1 LGLLG
6 SRFAFAGIVPA
17 SDASPVIFS
26 PELSGPGV
34 AHSSDEARR
43 VRVWRRHRYIVASFL
58 VSMLVCGWFV
68 TWGGWRLFER
78 EQFCGFY
85 DAQALSI
92 LNGHLDVPRAAI
104 GCEAFTFEGKTYGY
118 FGITPALLRIPLLI
132 VFDEMDGLWSRL
144 MMLIACGIN
153 LLCAYKILRLLRRA
167 RPIDTRTTRALHS
180 LFILC
185 AGIGSTNIF
194 LVGRSFTYHE
204 AIIWAGAFALLFTWT
219 VLNYF
224 ARPRG
229 RLLALAALFAFMS
242 FHSRPTVGAGVLLG
256 LGAITA
262 ILIWRRL
269 INRDAARSSLGF
281 EATKNPMSHALIGLI
296 AIFLTVGV
304 YFGINYAKFHTFNG
318 VPLQYYDFYKLIP
331 IRMQLTGGRQIH
343 FENIPTTV
351 ATYLG
356 GSGGFA
362 INTQFPWIF
371 LTTRPVIIGSPA
383 IDIVEGYS
391 SYPASM
397 PALCLLAVAGV
408 VALVRGTD
416 RTTRS
421 LRLPALAVLIGG
433 GIMLTTVGI
442 TERYLHDF
450 YPALILLGAVGVA
463 RIEAAPNAVRNTA
476 VIAVLTG
483 ISIYL
488 NCAFSLVHQRTT
500 TGSSPAKQ
508 AEFAH
513 LQRSISSLF
522 RH

>member
-1 LGLLG
+1 
-6 SRFAFAGIVPA
+6 
-17 SDASPVIFS
+17 
-26 PELSGPGV
+26 
-34 AHSSDEARR
+34 
-43 VRVWRRHRYIVASFL
+43 
-58 VSMLVCGWFV
+58 MLVCGWFA
-68 TWGGWRLFER
+68 TWGGWKLFEP
-78 EQFCGFY
+78 EQFCSFY
-85 DAQALSI
+85 DSQALSI

-104 GCEAFTFEGKTYGY
+104 GCEAFTFQGKTYGY

-132 VFDEMDGLWSRL
+132 MFDQMDGLWSRL

-153 LLCAYKILRLLRRA
+153 LLCAYKILRLLRGTRS
-167 RPIDTRTTRALHS
+167 IDTWTTRVLHS

-229 RLLALAALFAFMS
+229 RLLALAALFAFLS
-242 FHSRPTVGAGVLLG
+242 FHSRPTVGAGVLLA
-256 LGAITA
+256 LCAITA

-269 INRDAARSSLGF
+269 INPDAARSSLGF
-281 EATKNPMSHALIGLI
+281 EATKSPMPHALIGLI
-296 AIFLTVGV
+296 AIIFTLGA
-304 YFGINYAKFHTFNG
+304 YFGINYAKFQTFNG

-331 IRMQLTGGRQIH
+331 IRMQITGGRQIH
-343 FENIPTTV
+343 LENIPTTV

-356 GSGGFA
+356 ASGGFA

-371 LTTRPVIIGSPA
+371 LTTRPFIIGSPA

-391 SYPASM
+391 SYPVSM
-397 PALCLLAVAGV
+397 PALSLLAIAGI
-408 VALVRGTD
+408 VALARGTD

-433 GIMLTTVGI
+433 GIILATVGI
-442 TERYLHDF
+442 TERYLHDL
-450 YPALILLGAVGVA
+450 YPALILLAAIGVT
-463 RIEAAPNAVRNTA
+463 RIEASPNGVRNTA
-476 VIAVLTG
+476 VIAVLTA

-500 TGSSPAKQ
+500 TGASPAKK

-513 LQRSISSLF
+513 LQASINSIL
-522 RH
+522 HD

>member
-1 LGLLG
+1 V
-6 SRFAFAGIVPA
+6 VPA

-26 PELSGPGV
+26 PELTGRGV
-34 AHSSDEARR
+34 AQSSDEAWWTRL
-43 VRVWRRHRYIVASFL
+43 WRRHRYIAASFII
-58 VSMLVCGWFV
+58 SMLVCGWFV
-68 TWGGWRLFER
+68 TWGGWKLFEP
-78 EQFCGFY
+78 EQFCSFY

-104 GCEAFTFEGKTYGY
+104 GSEAFTFHGKTYGY

-132 VFDEMDGLWSRL
+132 AFQAMDGLWSRL

-153 LLCAYKILRLLRRA
+153 LLCAYKILRLLRGT
-167 RPIDTRTTRALHS
+167 RPIDRWTTRVLHS

-219 VLNYF
+219 ILNYF

-229 RLLALAALFAFMS
+229 RLLALAALFAFLS

-262 ILIWRRL
+262 ILIWRTFTS
-269 INRDAARSSLGF
+269 RDAARYSLGF
-281 EATKNPMSHALIGLI
+281 EATQRPLPHALIGLF
-296 AIFLTVGV
+296 AIFFTVGV

-318 VPLQYYDFYKLIP
+318 VPLEYYDFYKLIP

-356 GSGGFA
+356 GNGGFA
-362 INTQFPWIF
+362 IKTRFPCIF
-371 LTTRPVIIGSPA
+371 LTTRAVIIGSPA

-397 PALCLLAVAGV
+397 PALSLLAVAGI
-408 VALVRGTD
+408 VALARGAD

-421 LRLPALAVLIGG
+421 VRLPTLAVLIGG
-433 GIMLTTVGI
+433 GIMLATVGI

-450 YPALILLGAVGVA
+450 YPALILLGAIGVA
-463 RIEAAPNAVRNTA
+463 RIEVVGNPVRNT
-476 VIAVLTG
+476 VILAVLAG
-483 ISIYL
+483 ISIYA

-500 TGSSPAKQ
+500 TGAPPAKQ

-513 LQRSISSLF
+513 LQASMNSLL
-522 RH
+522 HH